1 MSSESETNSSYGIVE
16 DTPLRLALLCSNGEV
31 FAIVFLAV
39 EVSLEKQSK
48 VEEHRQVIQGLT
60 LTCLCVKAAA

>member
-1 MSSESETNSSYGIVE
+1 MSSESKTNSSYSIVK
-16 DTPLRLALLCSNGEV
+16 DTPLRLALLCSNSKV

-60 LTCLCVKAAA
+60 LTCLYVKAAA